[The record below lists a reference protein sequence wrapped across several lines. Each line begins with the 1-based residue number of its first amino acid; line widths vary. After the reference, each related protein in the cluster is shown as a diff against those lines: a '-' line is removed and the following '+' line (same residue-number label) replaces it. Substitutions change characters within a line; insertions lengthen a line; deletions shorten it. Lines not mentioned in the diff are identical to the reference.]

1 VCSVSLSFF
10 LLYRVWYSFIASFA
24 TPFVSRASLNALI
37 AFSPLIF
44 LTSCLFSSTC
54 HSLSLP
60 LSLSLSLSLSPFLFI
75 SPLLIPRLL
84 VFSSFYSLFS
94 LSFYRALPQPRTPR
108 LFFPVISRSQRGARK
123 LLSFLSLLLE
133 TVVCTSSPLTF
144 IDYDARIYEGFRP
157 FHRSNRYERQKE
169 RKRGRERERERE
181 KVHYSFLPAII
192 RPFICKLDKNRRH
205 LIEMYLTW
213 VEKSIRIRLSAI

>member
-60 LSLSLSLSLSPFLFI
+60 LSLSLSLP
-75 SPLLIPRLL
+75 
-84 VFSSFYSLFS
+84 FS
-94 LSFYRALPQPRTPR
+94 LSLLYLYLVYSYFLLFTLSFPSPSIARYPNHALPAYSSQSSLDLNAERESYFPFYRYYWRRWCARALP
-108 LFFPVISRSQRGARK
+108 
-123 LLSFLSLLLE
+123 
-133 TVVCTSSPLTF
+133 SPLSITT
-144 IDYDARIYEGFRP
+144 RGFTKGFVPSTDLTDTRG
-157 FHRSNRYERQKE
+157 
-169 RKRGRERERERE
+169 RKREREGERERERE